1 LQVILASTSKT
12 RHSLLANAGVAFT
25 SVDSEVD
32 EQQFK
37 KNLPDSTP
45 KSLALA
51 LAEAKAKAVS
61 KRHPG
66 QFVVGADQTLGLGNS
81 LFDKPKSLAEARGQL
96 EKLRGET
103 HKLFSAVACVL
114 DNMVIW
120 SCCSEA
126 KLTMR
131 NFSSAFFEDYL
142 KSIADTYSHSVGGY
156 RLEERGIT
164 LFDKIEG
171 DYFTI
176 LGLPLLP
183 LLAFLRERRI
193 IPA

>member
-1 LQVILASTSKT
+1 
-12 RHSLLANAGVAFT
+12 
-25 SVDSEVD
+25 
-32 EQQFK
+32 
-37 KNLPDSTP
+37 
-45 KSLALA
+45 LALA

-81 LFDKPKSLAEARGQL
+81 LFDKPKSLAEAHGQL

-114 DNMVIW
+114 NNTVIW
-120 SCCSEA
+120 SCCDEA

-131 NFSSAFFEDYL
+131 NFSGAFFEDYL
-142 KSIADTYSHSVGGY
+142 KSIADTYSYSVGGY